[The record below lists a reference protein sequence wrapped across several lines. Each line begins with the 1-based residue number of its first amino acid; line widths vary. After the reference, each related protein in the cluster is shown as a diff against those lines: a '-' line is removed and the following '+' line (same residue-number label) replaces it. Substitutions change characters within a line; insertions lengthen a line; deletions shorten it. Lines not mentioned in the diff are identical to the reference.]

1 MRVLCLELSP
11 QSKQMDNQMKITPL
25 EIDGVL
31 LVESPVWSD
40 LRGSF
45 REWFKSN
52 EILKITGKEFLAV
65 QSNISRSNKGVI
77 RGLHYSLAP
86 NGQAKWVTCV
96 EGSILD
102 VVVDVRRTSLTFGK
116 YLTISLHGNEGNSL
130 FIEGGL
136 AHGFLAIEDKT
147 IVSYILDSPYEPELE
162 YEIQPFDP
170 DLDIDWKLELLGGTE
185 LIMSQKDAEAPT
197 LAQRFIEGKLPD

>member
-1 MRVLCLELSP
+1 
-11 QSKQMDNQMKITPL
+11 MKITPL
-25 EIDGVL
+25 EIDGVW

-102 VVVDVRRTSLTFGK
+102 VVVDVRRTSPTFGK
-116 YLTISLHGNEGNSL
+116 YLTIILHENEGKSL

-136 AHGFLAIEDKT
+136 AHGFLAIEDKST
-147 IVSYILDSPYEPELE
+147 VSYTLNSPYTPELE
-162 YEIQPFDP
+162 YEIQPLDP
-170 DLDIDWKLELLGGTE
+170 DLGIDWKLELLGGTE

>member
-1 MRVLCLELSP
+1 
-11 QSKQMDNQMKITPL
+11 MDSQMKLTPL
-25 EIDGVL
+25 EINGVW
-31 LVESPVWSD
+31 LVESPVWND
-40 LRGSF
+40 IRGSF

-52 EILKITGKEFLAV
+52 EILQITGQDFLAV
-65 QSNISRSNKGVI
+65 QSNISRSDKGVI

-86 NGQAKWVTCV
+86 KGQAKWVTCV

-102 VVVDVRRTSLTFGK
+102 VVVDVRRTSPTFGK
-116 YLTISLHGNEGNSL
+116 YLTIGLHGNQGNSL

-136 AHGFLAIEDKT
+136 AHGFLALEDKT

-170 DLDIDWKLELLGGTE
+170 DLDIDWRLELLGGTE
-185 LIMSQKDAEAPT
+185 VKMSPKDAKAPT
-197 LAQRFIEGKLPD
+197 LGQRSIEGKLPNFLK

>member
-1 MRVLCLELSP
+1 
-11 QSKQMDNQMKITPL
+11 MKITPL
-25 EIDGVL
+25 EIDGVW

-102 VVVDVRRTSLTFGK
+102 VVVDVRRTSPTFGK
-116 YLTISLHGNEGNSL
+116 YLTISLHGNEGKSL

-136 AHGFLAIEDKT
+136 AHGFLAIEDIT
-147 IVSYILDSPYEPELE
+147 TVSYILNSPYTPELE
-162 YEIQPFDP
+162 YEIQPLDP
-170 DLDIDWKLELLGGTE
+170 DLGIDWNLELLGGTE

>member
-1 MRVLCLELSP
+1 
-11 QSKQMDNQMKITPL
+11 MDSQMKITPL
-25 EIDGVL
+25 EINGVW

-40 LRGSF
+40 IRGTF

-52 EILKITGKEFLAV
+52 EILQITGQEFLAV
-65 QSNISRSNKGVI
+65 QSNISRSDKGVI
-77 RGLHYSLAP
+77 RGIHYSLAP

-102 VVVDVRRTSLTFGK
+102 VVVDVRRSSPTFGK
-116 YLTISLHGNEGNSL
+116 YLTISLHGDQGNSL

-147 IVSYILDSPYEPELE
+147 MVSYMLNSPYMPELE
-162 YEIQPFDP
+162 YEIQPLDP
-170 DLDIDWKLELLGGTE
+170 DLGIDWKFELLAGTKV
-185 LIMSQKDAEAPT
+185 IMSQKDAEAPT
-197 LAQRFIEGKLPD
+197 LTQRFIEGKLPDYLKQSDS

>member
-1 MRVLCLELSP
+1 
-11 QSKQMDNQMKITPL
+11 MKLTPL
-25 EIDGVL
+25 EINGVW
-31 LVESPVWSD
+31 LVESPVWND
-40 LRGSF
+40 IRGSF

-52 EILKITGKEFLAV
+52 EILQITGQDFLAV
-65 QSNISRSNKGVI
+65 QSNISRSDKGVI

-86 NGQAKWVTCV
+86 KGQAKWVTCV

-102 VVVDVRRTSLTFGK
+102 VVVDVRRTSPTFGK
-116 YLTISLHGNEGNSL
+116 YLTIGLHGNQGNSL

-136 AHGFLAIEDKT
+136 AHGFLALEDKT

-170 DLDIDWKLELLGGTE
+170 DLDIDWKLEVLGGTE
-185 LIMSQKDAEAPT
+185 VKMSPKDANAPT
-197 LAQRFIEGKLPD
+197 LGQLSIEGKLPNFLK